1 MKKPTLKDRTIRTA
15 SELEE
20 VLMAYEHLAIRVFI
34 FAMAVY
40 GLIHAARH

>member
-1 MKKPTLKDRTIRTA
+1 MKKPTLKDRVIRAA

-20 VLMAYEHLAIRVFI
+20 VLMACEHLAIRVFI
-34 FAMAVY
+34 FAMAIY